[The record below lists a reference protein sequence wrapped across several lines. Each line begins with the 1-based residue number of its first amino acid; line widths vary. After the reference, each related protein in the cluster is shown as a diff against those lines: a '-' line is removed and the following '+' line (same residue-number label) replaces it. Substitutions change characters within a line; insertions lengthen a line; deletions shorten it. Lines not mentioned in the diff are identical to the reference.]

1 MKKVLLL
8 LGAIVLSTGFVYAQ
22 GHSDHDGHNH
32 GKGIVSPTTSTA
44 SQSAQT
50 VAQPTGENKTQSTT
64 LTVDNLVF
72 DNEVHD
78 FGTVPEGPAADYE
91 FKFKNTGKEPIN
103 LQTVNASCGCTTP
116 SWSKEPVL
124 PGKTGSIKASYAT
137 QGRPG
142 GFTKSITVV
151 SNAGTKVLTIKGTVE
166 PAPSG
171 SAPTSNKSMIQK

>member
-1 MKKVLLL
+1 MKKLLLL
-8 LGAIVLSTGFVYAQ
+8 LGAVVLSTGFVYAQ

-32 GKGIVSPTTSTA
+32 GTPPQTIAAPVSA
-44 SQSAQT
+44 
-50 VAQPTGENKTQSTT
+50 AQPTNSGENKTQSTT

-72 DNEVHD
+72 ETEVHD
-78 FGTVPEGPAADYE
+78 FGTVPEGPNADYE
-91 FKFKNTGKEPIN
+91 FTFKNTGKEPIN

-124 PGKTGSIKASYAT
+124 PGKTGSIKASYST
-137 QGRPG
+137 KGRPG

-171 SAPTSNKSMIQK
+171 SAPASNKSMIQK